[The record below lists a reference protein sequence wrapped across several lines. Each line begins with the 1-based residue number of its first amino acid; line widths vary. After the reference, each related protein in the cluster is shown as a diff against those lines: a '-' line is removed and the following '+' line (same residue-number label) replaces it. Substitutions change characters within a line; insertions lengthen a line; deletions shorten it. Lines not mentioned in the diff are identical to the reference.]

1 MIKQINEIQK
11 TTEKMH
17 LESETLKQKNTEIM
31 QAIDAIKQNP
41 NLLSQITP

>member
-31 QAIDAIKQNP
+31 QAIDG
-41 NLLSQITP
+41 LSSSHF